1 VDDTVLNCPDGWRN
15 MAGLFW
21 YSADRT
27 KDPKAYALTTRRLVM
42 KHSLYFL
49 LAAGAFLTGCVST
62 STFEEKSA
70 ELAACETRAK
80 NELAACNAARS
91 ETETKLTVAN
101 QELDV
106 YRKIAEANKQKL
118 EAVQKQENVLRERM
132 QQELTDKSVEIEQL
146 RGQLTVRM
154 LDKIVFRSGSAN
166 ILPEGMA
173 VLDKLVEAIADSS
186 DIIRVEGHTDD
197 TPISDKLKA
206 KFPSNWE
213 LSAARASAVARY
225 IETKHHINPKRLES
239 LGFSEYH
246 PVAANDTPENKQRN
260 RRVEIVL
267 RPAPEAEAA
276 PAALAPA
283 APVESETKP

>member
-1 VDDTVLNCPDGWRN
+1 
-15 MAGLFW
+15 
-21 YSADRT
+21 
-27 KDPKAYALTTRRLVM
+27 M
-42 KHSLYFL
+42 KRSVHFL
-49 LAAGAFLTGCVST
+49 LAAGTFLSGCVST
-62 STFEEKSA
+62 STFEQKSA

-80 NELAACNAARS
+80 NELAACNSARS
-91 ETETKLTVAN
+91 ETETQLTVAN

-106 YRKIAEANKQKL
+106 HRKIAEANKQKL
-118 EAVQKQENVLRERM
+118 EAVQQRENQLRERM

-154 LDKIVFRSGSAN
+154 LDRIVFRSGSAE

-173 VLDKLVEAIADSS
+173 VLDKLVGVIADST

-197 TPISDKLKA
+197 TPISDKLK
-206 KFPSNWE
+206 KKYPSNWE

-239 LGFSEYH
+239 LGFSMYH
-246 PVAANDTPENKQRN
+246 PVAPNDTDENKQRN

-267 RPAPEAEAA
+267 KPAPEAEAA
-276 PAALAPA
+276 PAAPVAAPA
-283 APVESETKP
+283 EPEAKP

>member
-1 VDDTVLNCPDGWRN
+1 
-15 MAGLFW
+15 
-21 YSADRT
+21 
-27 KDPKAYALTTRRLVM
+27 M
-42 KHSLYFL
+42 KHSWYFL

-70 ELAACETRAK
+70 ELAACESRAK
-80 NELAACNAARS
+80 NELAACNTARS

-118 EAVQKQENVLRERM
+118 EAVQQRENQLRERM

-154 LDKIVFRSGSAN
+154 LDKIVFRSGSAD

-173 VLDKLVEAIADSS
+173 VLDKLVEVIADSS

-197 TPISDKLKA
+197 TPISGKLKA
-206 KFPSNWE
+206 KYPSNWE

-225 IETKHHINPKRLES
+225 IEIKHHINPKRLES

-246 PVAANDTPENKQRN
+246 PVATNDTPENKQRN

-267 RPAPEAEAA
+267 RPVPEAEAV
-276 PAALAPA
+276 PAAPPLA